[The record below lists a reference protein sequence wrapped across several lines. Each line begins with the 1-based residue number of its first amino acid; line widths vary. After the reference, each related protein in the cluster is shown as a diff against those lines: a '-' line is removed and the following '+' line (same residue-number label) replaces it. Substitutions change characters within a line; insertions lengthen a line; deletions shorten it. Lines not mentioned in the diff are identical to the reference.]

1 MSKNLL
7 IMSAAVALS
16 LPWVGCGKSDKL
28 ARHPAFTPP
37 GGPRELKLK
46 WPKGEQIVEQM
57 DIKEHSELSVPGRS
71 IPVRQ
76 DISISQQLGL
86 TVLNESPDG
95 EHEVEMEFLS
105 ARVEVPPGSKTLSN
119 YDSAEKSPAD
129 DMNPVAKMFGKII
142 GSKVQF
148 FLNAG
153 NDVERIEGAD
163 VLAQK
168 LEAVEQANRLEH
180 FKNFYSEGFLKQM
193 IMANRSARSK
203 PVQPGDTWPAH
214 IELVT
219 RTAGAICVDDNFTL
233 QSWENHGGRNCA
245 RLEFKG
251 TITNKPGTSA
261 DPARMSVDSI
271 AGRSWGVSWFDLE
284 RGLVLE
290 TTVKH
295 DMSLVITMPVNPE
308 GSADAAARVQQL
320 TEQMNQT
327 INAKLISVRL
337 Q

>member
-7 IMSAAVALS
+7 IMFAALALS
-16 LPWVGCGKSDKL
+16 LPWVGFGKSDKL
-28 ARHPAFTPP
+28 AQHPAFTPP
-37 GGPRELKLK
+37 DGPMELKLK
-46 WPKGEQIVEQM
+46 WPKGEQIVEEM
-57 DIKEHSELSVPGRS
+57 DIKENSVLSFPGRS

-95 EHEVEMEFLS
+95 EHDVEMEFLS

-119 YDSAEKSPAD
+119 YDSKEKSPAD
-129 DMNPVAKMFGKII
+129 GVNPVAKMFGKII

-148 FLNAG
+148 FLNDS

-168 LEAVEQANRLEH
+168 LEAVEPANRLEH

-193 IMANRSARSK
+193 IIANRSMPSK

-214 IELVT
+214 IEFVT
-219 RTAGAICVDDNFTL
+219 RTAGAVCVDDNFTL
-233 QSWENHGGRNCA
+233 QSWEKHGGRNCA

-251 TITNKPGTSA
+251 TITNKHETSA
-261 DPARMSVDSI
+261 DPARMSVDI
-271 AGRSWGVSWFDLE
+271 IDGRSSGVSWFDPEL
-284 RGLVLE
+284 GLMLE

-295 DMSLVITMPVNPE
+295 DMSMVITMPVNPE
-308 GSADAAARVQQL
+308 GSADAATRVRKL

-327 INAKLISVRL
+327 INAKLISVK
-337 Q
+337 

>member
-7 IMSAAVALS
+7 IMVAALALS

-28 ARHPAFTPP
+28 AQQPAFTPP
-37 GGPRELKLK
+37 GGPMELKLK
-46 WPKGEQIVEQM
+46 WPKGEHIMEEM
-57 DIKEHSELSVPGRS
+57 EIKENSELSVPGRS

-95 EHEVEMEFLS
+95 KHDVEMEFLS

-119 YDSAEKSPAD
+119 YDSTQKSPAD
-129 DMNPVAKMFGKII
+129 GVNPVAKMFGKII

-148 FLNAG
+148 FLNAS

-168 LEAVEQANRLEH
+168 LEAVEPANRLEH
-180 FKNFYSEGFLKQM
+180 FKNFYREGFLKQM
-193 IMANRSARSK
+193 IIASLPSK
-203 PVQPGDTWPAH
+203 LVQPGDTWPAH
-214 IELVT
+214 IEFVT

-233 QSWENHGGRNCA
+233 QSWEKHGGRNCA

-251 TITNKPGTSA
+251 TITNKHETSA
-261 DPARMSVDSI
+261 DPARMSVDI
-271 AGRSWGVSWFDLE
+271 IEGRSSGVSWFDPEL
-284 RGLVLE
+284 GLTLE

-295 DMSLVITMPVNPE
+295 EMSMVITMPVNPE
-308 GSADAAARVQQL
+308 GSADAAPRVRKL

-327 INAKLISVRL
+327 INAKLISVK
-337 Q
+337 

>member
-7 IMSAAVALS
+7 IMFAALALS
-16 LPWVGCGKSDKL
+16 LPWVVCGKSDKL
-28 ARHPAFTPP
+28 AQHPEFTSP
-37 GGPRELKLK
+37 GGPMELKLK
-46 WPKGEQIVEQM
+46 WPKGEQIVEEM
-57 DIKEHSELSVPGRS
+57 DIKENSELSFPGRS

-76 DISISQQLGL
+76 EISISQQLGL

-95 EHEVEMEFLS
+95 KHDVEMEFLS

-119 YDSAEKSPAD
+119 YDSTEKSPAD
-129 DMNPVAKMFGKII
+129 GVNPVAKMFGKII

-148 FLNAG
+148 FLNAS

-168 LEAVEQANRLEH
+168 LEAVEPANRLGH

-193 IMANRSARSK
+193 IIANRSVPSQ

-214 IELVT
+214 IEFVT

-233 QSWENHGGRNCA
+233 QSWEKHGGRNCA

-251 TITNKPGTSA
+251 TITNKPETSA
-261 DPARMSVDSI
+261 DPTRMSVDI
-271 AGRSWGVSWFDLE
+271 IDGRSSGVSWFDTEL
-284 RGLVLE
+284 GLMLE

-295 DMSLVITMPVNPE
+295 DVSMVITMPVNPE
-308 GSADAAARVQQL
+308 GSADAASRVQKL

-327 INAKLISVRL
+327 INAKLISVK
-337 Q
+337 

>member
-7 IMSAAVALS
+7 IMFAALALS

-28 ARHPAFTPP
+28 AQQPALTPP

-46 WPKGEQIVEQM
+46 WPKGEQIVEEM
-57 DIKEHSELSVPGRS
+57 EIKENSEISIPGRS

-76 DISISQQLGL
+76 DISISQRLGL

-95 EHEVEMEFLS
+95 KHEVEMEFLS

-119 YDSAEKSPAD
+119 YDSTEKSPAD
-129 DMNPVAKMFGKII
+129 GVNPVAKMFGRII

-148 FLNAG
+148 FLDGSNG
-153 NDVERIEGAD
+153 VERIEGAD

-168 LEAVEQANRLEH
+168 LEAVEPANRLEH

-193 IMANRSARSK
+193 IIANRSAPSQ
-203 PVQPGDTWPAH
+203 PVQPGDSWPAH
-214 IELVT
+214 IEFVT
-219 RTAGAICVDDNFTL
+219 RSAGAICVDDHFTF
-233 QSWENHGGRNCA
+233 QSWEKHGGRNCA

-261 DPARMSVDSI
+261 DAGRMSVDI
-271 AGRSWGVSWFDLE
+271 MDGRSSGVSWFDPEL
-284 RGLVLE
+284 GLMLE

-295 DMSLVITMPVNPE
+295 DMSMVITMPVNSE
-308 GSADAAARVQQL
+308 GSADAATRVRKL
-320 TEQMNQT
+320 TEELNQT
-327 INAKLISVRL
+327 INAKLISVK
-337 Q
+337 